1 VSQHVIISG
10 ISRNKET
17 ETWEDIKWVF
27 GWDQP
32 LMSFYLQ
39 KHDAFIDNP
48 DDNPVL
54 WLGATSDTKMYE
66 VEDLVREAAK
76 AGLAIDHETQVKLYT
91 ERKMMVSDGWQ
102 LQPCRQ
108 G

>member
-1 VSQHVIISG
+1 MSQHVVISG
-10 ISRNKET
+10 ISRNRET
-17 ETWEDIKWVF
+17 ARWEDVKWVF

-39 KHDAFIDNP
+39 KHDAFIENL

-54 WLGATSDTKMYE
+54 WLGATADTTMYE

-76 AGLAIDHETQVKLYT
+76 AGLTIDHETQVELYG
-91 ERKMMVSDGWQ
+91 EKDDG
-102 LQPCRQ
+102 R
-108 G
+108 